1 MLKVRWMGVVL
12 SAEVVTQ
19 FKAMLTTA
27 IKLYEDKWQD
37 DPKAQFFLT
46 SDDFSKLTE
55 IKSSIEDGRGIERRI
70 HLDLLVQIVGEYER
84 LLRESISQDHVD
96 ESRVKEEL
104 QTIHDFRE
112 EL

>member
-1 MLKVRWMGVVL
+1 MEVVL

-19 FKAMLTTA
+19 FKAMLTNA

-46 SDDFSKLTE
+46 SDDFSKLTA

-70 HLDLLVQIVGEYER
+70 HLDLLVQIVDEYER
-84 LLRESISQDHVD
+84 FLRGSESQDYVD
-96 ESRVKEEL
+96 ESRVEEEL
-104 QTIHDFRE
+104 GKIRDFRE
-112 EL
+112 EI